1 MAGAN
6 EFLASL
12 ERASLSSPP
21 KGPAPKP
28 EAQLLQPDQSNAG
41 ETAVAAPPAQ
51 ASSAADFLAAGAPP
65 PPPGSAADFLASTNP
80 NPDPTPA
87 RGTSAAEFLAS
98 TDGQRQA
105 SDPATLELQA
115 ERNAQRAVLFWSGG
129 LCRTVFRAWQLA
141 TRLGR
146 QAQQAGQQVF
156 ELYVGVEAVRFE
168 APQLEWLH
176 EERITRL
183 FLELHPLVTARPL
196 QSEAFGVPPV
206 SAAADGRPA
215 ELPAPVEETVELLP
229 GSPPAELLRAAL
241 ASSEAGACVVYIS
254 LHGATSRKVAPP
266 PASPPDPSEQAAPSS
281 QACPSTPTPT
291 PTTTNP
297 WAGRAHPP
305 GRGPARPPSAVSE
318 RARPAARAAPLVRR

>member
-1 MAGAN
+1 MLSCLFTPFFLPRQRGASLKPMAAN

-12 ERASLSSPP
+12 EQASLSSPP

-28 EAQLLQPDQSNAG
+28 ESQLAATAKSPVRPPAAPAQQPDQSNA
-41 ETAVAAPPAQ
+41 ETAVLAPPVQ

-65 PPPGSAADFLASTNP
+65 PPPGSATDFLASTNP

-183 FLELHPLVTARPL
+183 FLELHPLVTGQQRHPLVSGLSCRRLGDALFDIQDFTVRSTLAARR
-196 QSEAFGVPPV
+196 PV
-206 SAAADGRPA
+206 TMR
-215 ELPAPVEETVELLP
+215 V
-229 GSPPAELLRAAL
+229 
-241 ASSEAGACVVYIS
+241 C
-254 LHGATSRKVAPP
+254 
-266 PASPPDPSEQAAPSS
+266 
-281 QACPSTPTPT
+281 
-291 PTTTNP
+291 
-297 WAGRAHPP
+297 
-305 GRGPARPPSAVSE
+305 RGPRLRTTKRPPFQAKTP
-318 RARPAARAAPLVRR
+318 RWKQLGI

>member
-1 MAGAN
+1 MAAN

-28 EAQLLQPDQSNAG
+28 ESQLAATAKSPPAAQFQPDQSNAG
-41 ETAVAAPPAQ
+41 ETAVPAPPVQ

-87 RGTSAAEFLAS
+87 RGTSAAEFLES
-98 TDGQRQA
+98 TAGQRQA

-156 ELYVGVEAVRFE
+156 KLYVGVEAVRFE

-183 FLELHPLVTARPL
+183 
-196 QSEAFGVPPV
+196 
-206 SAAADGRPA
+206 GR
-215 ELPAPVEETVELLP
+215 E
-229 GSPPAELLRAAL
+229 
-241 ASSEAGACVVYIS
+241 
-254 LHGATSRKVAPP
+254 
-266 PASPPDPSEQAAPSS
+266 S
-281 QACPSTPTPT
+281 Q
-291 PTTTNP
+291 
-297 WAGRAHPP
+297 
-305 GRGPARPPSAVSE
+305 
-318 RARPAARAAPLVRR
+318 

>member
-1 MAGAN
+1 MAAAN

-28 EAQLLQPDQSNAG
+28 EAQPSAGDFLAATAKSPVQPPAAPADLLPDQSNAD
-41 ETAVAAPPAQ
+41 EFLARLSPPAARAQPHVQSAVDRAKEREAAGKIQQSGAPPP

-65 PPPGSAADFLASTNP
+65 SLAPAGSAADFIASSNP
-80 NPDPTPA
+80 NPNPTPA

-105 SDPATLELQA
+105 SDHDPAALELQA
-115 ERNAQRAVLFWSGG
+115 QRNAQRAVLFWSGG
-129 LCRTVFRAWQLA
+129 LCRTVFRGWQLA
-141 TRLGR
+141 TRLGQ
-146 QAQQAGQQVF
+146 QARQAGQQLF

-196 QSEAFGVPPV
+196 QSEAVGVPPV
-206 SAAADGRPA
+206 SAAGEGRPA
-215 ELPAPVEETVELLP
+215 ELLAPVEETVELVP
-229 GSPPAELLRAAL
+229 GTPPAEMLRAAL
-241 ASSEAGACVVYIS
+241 GSAEAGACVVYIS
-254 LHGATSRKVAPP
+254 LHGATSRKVA
-266 PASPPDPSEQAAPSS
+266 
-281 QACPSTPTPT
+281 STRLTP
-291 PTTTNP
+291 N
-297 WAGRAHPP
+297 
-305 GRGPARPPSAVSE
+305 S
-318 RARPAARAAPLVRR
+318 

>member
-1 MAGAN
+1 M
-6 EFLASL
+6 
-12 ERASLSSPP
+12 
-21 KGPAPKP
+21 
-28 EAQLLQPDQSNAG
+28 
-41 ETAVAAPPAQ
+41 
-51 ASSAADFLAAGAPP
+51 
-65 PPPGSAADFLASTNP
+65 
-80 NPDPTPA
+80 
-87 RGTSAAEFLAS
+87 
-98 TDGQRQA
+98 
-105 SDPATLELQA
+105 
-115 ERNAQRAVLFWSGG
+115 QRAVLFWSGG
-129 LCRTVFRAWQLA
+129 LCRTGFRAWQLA

-146 QAQQAGQQVF
+146 QAQQAGQQVS

-266 PASPPDPSEQAAPSS
+266 PASPQDPSEQAAPSS
-281 QACPSTPTPT
+281 QACPSPT
-291 PTTTNP
+291 PTTTTP